1 MFFPN
6 TSVYSV
12 LFRVVAP
19 IFSLPSPSGYES
31 YIIPGNG
38 FVLFVTRTEGGG
50 GAKDDVDD
58 VDEAIICNQDKAADD
73 ELDDDL
79 ASAASKGIDDS
90 DDDESDDD
98 ESDDDE
104 VPPLIPPC
112 VRQGA
117 SSFVREFDRYS
128 DSALTLTVMKRC
140 VILLVPKVSF
150 EIFACVCF
158 HVAASLF

>member
-38 FVLFVTRTEGGG
+38 FVLFVTITEGVG

-58 VDEAIICNQDKAADD
+58 GDEGIICNQDKAADYD
-73 ELDDDL
+73 LDDDL
-79 ASAASKGIDDS
+79 ASAASKGIDD
-90 DDDESDDD
+90 SDDD